1 MKPKQITQAYIAA
14 CIGMAFFGI
23 TMVALGA
30 VLPALSRHLSLT
42 AAHQATLASALTG
55 GIFAGSIV
63 FGPVCDHYGHK
74 GIFLAACV
82 MVLLGLLGIAQAR
95 GFAILVPS
103 YFLVGAGGGILNGQ
117 TNTLV
122 SDLYDTRRRGP
133 RLSLLGAFYGVGG
146 MAITLLVSLFKYTVA
161 YDVVLKLLVA
171 FMVLCAIYCATVRF
185 PAPKAAQSFPLGK
198 AVRMLGDPVLLV
210 MSLVLMLESTI
221 ETITNN
227 LSTIYFQNHGLDEVV
242 LLLTVMMA
250 SLTVARFA
258 LSWLAGK
265 IAQQSLLYLFL
276 SVLLAGFVMVLLGR
290 NFAMATVAMILIGV
304 GTAATYPVVLGQIG
318 TAYAQLSGTA
328 FGIAIT
334 TALAGSTVLNAM
346 VGSLLLHIYP
356 YVMMAAVAAM
366 MLLYTAGNVLLK
378 NNKYNSLS

>member
-1 MKPKQITQAYIAA
+1 MEPKHITKAYVAA

-30 VLPALSRHLSLT
+30 VLPALSSQLSLT

-74 GIFLAACV
+74 GIFLAACI
-82 MVLLGLLGIAQAR
+82 MVLLGLMGIAQAS

-103 YFLVGAGGGILNGQ
+103 YFLVGTGGGILNGQ
-117 TNTLV
+117 TNTLA
-122 SDLYDTRRRGP
+122 SDLYDARRRGA

-146 MAITLLVSLFKYTVA
+146 MAITLLVYVLKSSA
-161 YDVVLKLLVA
+161 PYDVVLKALVA
-171 FMVLCAIYCATVRF
+171 FMALCVIYCATVRF

-198 AVRMLGDPVLLV
+198 AVRMLSDPVLLV
-210 MSLVLMLESTI
+210 MSLVLMLESTV
-221 ETITNN
+221 ESITNN
-227 LSTIYFQNHGLDEVV
+227 LSTTYFQNHGFDDAV

-250 SLTVARFA
+250 SLTLARFV
-258 LSWLAGK
+258 LSWLSGK

-276 SVLLAGFVMVLLGR
+276 SVLLAGFALVLLGR
-290 NFAMATVAMILIGV
+290 SFAMATVAMILIGV
-304 GTAATYPVVLGQIG
+304 GTAATYPVVLGQLG

-334 TALAGSTVLNAM
+334 IALAGSTILNAL

-356 YVMMAAVAAM
+356 CVMMAAVAAM
-366 MLLYTAGNVLLK
+366 MLLYTAGNVLMK
-378 NNKYNSLS
+378 RK

>member
-1 MKPKQITQAYIAA
+1 MEPKQITRAYVAA
-14 CIGMAFFGI
+14 CIGMVFFGI

-30 VLPALSRHLSLT
+30 VLPALSSQLSLT
-42 AAHQATLASALTG
+42 APHQATLASALTG
-55 GIFAGSIV
+55 GIFAGSVV

-74 GIFLAACV
+74 GIFLAACI
-82 MVLLGLLGIAQAR
+82 MVLLGLLGIALAS

-103 YFLVGAGGGILNGQ
+103 YLLVGTGGGILNGQ
-117 TNTLV
+117 TNTLA
-122 SDLYDTRRRGP
+122 SDLYDTRRRGA

-146 MAITLLVSLFKYTVA
+146 MAITLLLYLLKGAVA
-161 YDVVLKLLVA
+161 YDVVLAILVA
-171 FMVLCAIYCATVRF
+171 FMAVCVLYCATVRF
-185 PAPKAAQSFPLGK
+185 PAPKAAQSFPFGK

-210 MSLVLMLESTI
+210 MSLVLMLESTV
-221 ETITNN
+221 ESITNN
-227 LSTIYFQNHGLDEVV
+227 LSTTYFQNHGLDDVV

-258 LSWLAGK
+258 LSWLSGK

-276 SVLLAGFVMVLLGR
+276 SVLLAGFIMVLLGR
-290 NFAMATVAMILIGV
+290 SFAAATVAMILIGV
-304 GTAATYPVVLGQIG
+304 GTAATYPVVLGQLG

-334 TALAGSTVLNAM
+334 IALAGSTILNAL
-346 VGSLLLHIYP
+346 VGSLLLHVYP

-366 MLLYTAGNVLLK
+366 MLLYAAGNLLMR
-378 NNKYNSLS
+378 KYK